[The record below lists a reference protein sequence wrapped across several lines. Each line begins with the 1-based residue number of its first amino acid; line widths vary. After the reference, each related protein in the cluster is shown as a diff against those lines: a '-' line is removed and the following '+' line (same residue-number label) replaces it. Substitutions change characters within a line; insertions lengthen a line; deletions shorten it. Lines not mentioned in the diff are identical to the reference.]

1 MSGKRKVFGWIIVGV
16 VVAVLATFVLIALP
30 AYQDYAIRA
39 RVAQGLSLAAAAQTA
54 VAENAAAGQA
64 DLSAGWTFPGPIGA
78 VTNIWINTINGTVTI
93 SYTSAA
99 GGPGN
104 ILQVPNAPRG
114 TPLVAGT
121 RPAGDIVWFCDKSAT
136 TLAVRYRPANCR

>member
-1 MSGKRKVFGWIIVGV
+1 MSGERRVFKWVIVV
-16 VVAVLATFVLIALP
+16 VVAAVLAVFVLVAFP
-30 AYQDYAIRA
+30 AYQDYAMRA
-39 RVAQGLSLAAAAQTA
+39 RVAQGLSLAAAAQAA

-64 DLSAGWTFPGPIGA
+64 DLSAGWSFPGPIGA

-104 ILQVPNAPRG
+104 ILQVPNAPLG

-121 RPAGDIVWFCDKSAT
+121 RPAGDIVWFCDKAAT
-136 TLAVRYRPANCR
+136 TLAVRYRPAGCR